1 LADRRPRQRPRE
13 GPHGL
18 WDRPALLGAIAD
30 VLLVLGSAGIAYAF
44 VLGAL
49 RLPIFPLRELVVV
62 TPMKQVTG
70 AQLAY
75 AARSSLAGNFF
86 TVNLDHV
93 RATFE
98 KLPWVRHA
106 EVRRRW
112 PGTLELEVEEHR
124 AAAYWRAIEAGE
136 TRLVDEY
143 GEVFVAASNAKLP
156 VFAGP
161 EGSAPLLLERYRE
174 FSETVAP
181 LGRSLDRLILSP
193 RLAWQ
198 LKLDDGMV
206 IELGHDEPKAP
217 VAERLARFVGVYAQA
232 AQGFGQRVAVADLRY
247 PNGFA
252 LRPAQGS

>member
-1 LADRRPRQRPRE
+1 MAERRIRKRQREAPA
-13 GPHGL
+13 GL

-30 VLLVLGSAGIAYAF
+30 VLLVLGSAALAYAL
-44 VLGAL
+44 VLGIL
-49 RLPIFPLRELVVV
+49 RLPLFPLRELVVV
-62 TPMKQVTG
+62 TPIRQVTA

-86 TVNLDHV
+86 TVDLDKV

-112 PGTLELEVEEHR
+112 PGTLELEVEEHN
-124 AAAYWRAIEAGE
+124 AAAYWRVVDAGE
-136 TRLVDEY
+136 TRLVSEL
-143 GEVFVAASNAKLP
+143 GEVFVAASNATLP
-156 VFAGP
+156 VFSGP
-161 EGSAPLLLERYRE
+161 EGSALLLLERYRE
-174 FSETVAP
+174 FNRAVAP
-181 LGRSLDRLILSP
+181 LGRSLDGLALSP

-198 LKLDDGMV
+198 IRLDDGMV

-217 VAERLARFVGVYAQA
+217 VAERLARFVGVYSEAVQRL
-232 AQGFGQRVAVADLRY
+232 GQRVAVADLRY

>member
-1 LADRRPRQRPRE
+1 MAERRPRQRPRE
-13 GPHGL
+13 GPPGL

-30 VLLVLGSAGIAYAF
+30 VLLVLASAALAYAC
-44 VLGAL
+44 VLGAM
-49 RLPIFPLRELVVV
+49 RLPLFPLRELVVV
-62 TPMKQVTG
+62 TPIKQVTG

-86 TVNLDHV
+86 TVDLDRV
-93 RATFE
+93 RASFE

-112 PGTLELEVEEHR
+112 PGTLELEVDEHR
-124 AAAYWRAIEAGE
+124 AAAYWRLVDAGE
-136 TRLVDEY
+136 TRLVSEF
-143 GEVFVAASNAKLP
+143 GEVFVAASDAKLP
-156 VFAGP
+156 VFSGP

-174 FSETVAP
+174 FNRAVAP
-181 LGRSLDRLILSP
+181 LGRSLEALVLSP

-198 LKLDDGMV
+198 IRLDDGMV

-217 VAERLARFVGVYAQA
+217 VGERLARFVAAYAQA
-232 AQGFGQRVAVADLRY
+232 AGSLGQRVAVADLRY

-252 LRPAQGS
+252 LRPARGS

>member
-1 LADRRPRQRPRE
+1 MAERRPRPRLRE
-13 GPHGL
+13 GPPGL

-30 VLLVLGSAGIAYAF
+30 VLLVLGSAGLAYAA
-44 VLGAL
+44 VLAAL
-49 RLPIFPLRELVVV
+49 RLPLFPLRELVVV

-70 AQLAY
+70 NQIAY

-86 TVNLDHV
+86 TVDLDRV
-93 RATFE
+93 RSSFE

-112 PGTLELEVEEHR
+112 PGVLELEVEEHR
-124 AAAYWRAIEAGE
+124 AAAYWRVVDAGD
-136 TRLVDEY
+136 TRLVGEF

-156 VFAGP
+156 VFSGP
-161 EGSAPLLLERYRE
+161 EGSAPLLLERYRD
-174 FSETVAP
+174 FNRAVAP
-181 LGRSLDRLILSP
+181 LGRTLDGLALSP

-198 LKLDDGMV
+198 IKLDDGMV
-206 IELGHDEPKAP
+206 IELGHDEAKAP

-232 AQGFGQRVAVADLRY
+232 VERFGQRVAVADLRY

>member
-1 LADRRPRQRPRE
+1 MAERRTRQRLRE
-13 GPHGL
+13 GSPGL
-18 WDRPALLGAIAD
+18 WDRPALLGAVAD
-30 VLLVLGSAGIAYAF
+30 VLLVLGSAGLAYAF
-44 VLGAL
+44 VLAAL
-49 RLPIFPLRELVVV
+49 RLPVFPLRELVVV
-62 TPMKQVTG
+62 TPIKQVTG

-86 TVNLDHV
+86 TVDLDLV

-112 PGTLELEVEEHR
+112 PGTLELEVEEHH
-124 AAAYWRAIEAGE
+124 AAAYWRVIDAGE
-136 TRLVDEY
+136 TRLVSEY

-156 VFAGP
+156 VFSGP

-174 FSETVAP
+174 FNQAVAP
-181 LGRSLDRLILSP
+181 LGRTLDGLVLSQ

-198 LKLDDGMV
+198 IKLDDGML

-217 VAERLARFVGVYAQA
+217 VTDRLTRFVGVYAQA
-232 AQGFGQRVAVADLRY
+232 VQGFGHRVAVADLRY